1 MLSIKNSRQPQLDN
15 TLLGSYLDDIIQN
28 DPVSMKRV
36 SKGLDEF
43 LERDRDR
50 ALFDL
55 LPRPKEVS

>member
-1 MLSIKNSRQPQLDN
+1 MPKERKRRTRRLI
-15 TLLGSYLDDIIQN
+15 LLGSYLDDIIQN

-50 ALFDL
+50 ELFG
-55 LPRPKEVS
+55 LPPTKPAP